1 MLFKKK
7 LLPTVIF
14 SGITAEVIK
23 DWSNY
28 YWKFTYKNVD
38 FYTEDRVFEIPTT
51 ETLDKYLSWIE
62 NNKEQINASIS
73 DAMKHWE
80 VSVETAKNGGITIQS
95 PSKISVLFIGDDW
108 GDMGGDFVFENGVI
122 TEEGWGD

>member
-7 LLPTVIF
+7 LLPTVVF

-23 DWSNY
+23 SWSNY

-38 FYTEDRVFEIPTT
+38 FYSEDRELEIPTI
-51 ETLDKYLSWIE
+51 ENLDKYLSWIE
-62 NNKEQINASIS
+62 NNKEQINSSIS

-80 VSVETAKNGGITIQS
+80 VSAETAKNGGITIQN
-95 PSKISVLFIGDDW
+95 PNKISVLFIGDDW
-108 GDMGGDFVFENGVI
+108 GDMGGDFIIEDGVI